1 MCILLACLGSIGL
14 LSSRLLPAFLGSHAE
29 ARRTEDFY
37 LVLHASPKTLS
48 RHSGPRVIIFFGA
61 GGDRPFRFPFLSA

>member
-37 LVLHASPKTLS
+37 LVLPVSAKTLS
-48 RHSGPRVIIFFGA
+48 RHGGPRVIIFIRA
-61 GGDRPFRFPFLSA
+61 GEDRQFRFPFLSA